1 MAIILTDETALAF
14 WRHSGITG
22 SSLFGTRP
30 CRLARVPS
38 KVAPASDITAAC
50 EQFCL
55 DVEPIDVL
63 VGRKCDVRHSKGISY
78 SVFSGSLPSQS
89 VCRLDSDMYV
99 TSPKFTFVRLAR
111 RMAQIQ
117 LIRLGYEM
125 AGSFASNHLDF
136 RGFSKCPA
144 MFSIKELTSFLDH
157 AKGVQGSGPARQAAK
172 HMLDNAASPMEAE
185 LAMILTLPRRLG
197 GYGLPK
203 PELNYRLNLGT
214 ANGFVLSRTSII
226 VDLAWPERKLVLE
239 YDSDQFH
246 TGSEKIAAD
255 SERRNDIE
263 LLGYDVQTVT
273 NKEISSIGKTDKIAK
288 TVASKLGVRIRSEGD
303 GFMGKQVELRR
314 TLVEL
319 RSGHKSK

>member
-14 WRHSGITG
+14 WRRSGITG
-22 SSLFGTRP
+22 SNLFDTRP
-30 CRLARVPS
+30 CRLARVPA
-38 KVAPASDITAAC
+38 KVAPASEIRAAC
-50 EQFCL
+50 EQLCL
-55 DVEPIDVL
+55 DVEPINVL
-63 VGRKCDVRHSKGISY
+63 VGRKQDVHHSKGIRY

-111 RMAQIQ
+111 RMAPIQ
-117 LIRLGYEM
+117 LIRVGYEM
-125 AGSFASNHLDF
+125 AGSFAPNDSDV

-144 MFSIKELTSFLDH
+144 MFSVKELTSFLGH
-157 AKGVQGSGPARQAAK
+157 AKGVQGSGPARQAAR
-172 HMLDNAASPMEAE
+172 HVLDNAASPMEAE

-203 PELNYRLNLGT
+203 PRLNHRLSLDT
-214 ANGFVLSRTSII
+214 ANGSMLSRTSVI

-273 NKEISSIGKTDKIAK
+273 NKEMSNIGKTDKIAK
-288 TVASKLGVRIRSEGD
+288 SVASKLGVRIRNEGD
-303 GFMGKQVELRR
+303 GFLGKQVELRR
-314 TLVEL
+314 TLTEL
-319 RSGHKSK
+319 RGSHNSK